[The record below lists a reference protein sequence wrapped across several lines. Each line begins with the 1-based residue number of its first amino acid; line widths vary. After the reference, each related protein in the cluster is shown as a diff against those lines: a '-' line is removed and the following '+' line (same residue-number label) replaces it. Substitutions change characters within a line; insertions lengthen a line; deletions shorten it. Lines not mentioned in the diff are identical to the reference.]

1 MPEQRRFV
9 TQSPENSETPLDQVR
24 GWVTPNPLF
33 FVRNHFEVPKINDAN
48 WRLRIEGSVEHAMQW
63 SLDELMALPER
74 TVFATVECAG
84 NGRSFL
90 AQMIWRHANRVGL
103 AFRTM
108 VTDPQSD
115 DLDARLR
122 RSQIKQRQLK
132 RRIKELLGE
141 G

>member
-1 MPEQRRFV
+1 MQDRR
-9 TQSPENSETPLDQVR
+9 QSGRDKVLFGGVAEINER
-24 GWVTPNPLF
+24 GSTMDCV
-33 FVRNHFEVPKINDAN
+33 VRNFSDHGAC
-48 WRLRIEGSVEHAMQW
+48 VEI
-63 SLDELMALPER
+63 DETAKLPEKLSLSIPR
-74 TVFATVECAG
+74 K
-84 NGRSFL
+84 GRSYL

-108 VTDPQSD
+108 VTDPESS

-132 RRIKELLGE
+132 RRIKELIGE